1 MRGWGARL
9 PAVDVCPSKA
19 PADIS
24 AHTHQAFRS
33 CVWSSFPFADRPGNE
48 HAKGEHKASKLD
60 DDESWVLRT
69 AFLIT
74 PTTPGT
80 ACGRSTHTKC
90 TQTRTHTH
98 TSRPV
103 ALHGRPHRTRRWCDS
118 EPAQSAWPLGE
129 GGLTMNKH
137 GDSIIVQRGVVLA
150 RSMGLLA
157 RTRHALWLRPR
168 SPRSK

>member
-1 MRGWGARL
+1 M
-9 PAVDVCPSKA
+9 DVCPSKA

-90 TQTRTHTH
+90 TQTRTHAHLANLWRCTAGP
-98 TSRPV
+98 TGLDDGATANQLNQP
-103 ALHGRPHRTRRWCDS
+103 GRWGRWGRC
-118 EPAQSAWPLGE
+118 L
-129 GGLTMNKH
+129 
-137 GDSIIVQRGVVLA
+137 
-150 RSMGLLA
+150 
-157 RTRHALWLRPR
+157 
-168 SPRSK
+168 